1 MNDIQRETDMTQTV
15 KRKAP
20 HIFWT
25 LTEGR
30 AIFELGWFH
39 ALRWPMQKFPKG
51 DDHPII
57 VLPVF

>member
-1 MNDIQRETDMTQTV
+1 MTQTV